1 MKKTLFITTMLFV
14 NQLFSQSEIEIAL
27 NFQNTLRS
35 YYYLSEL
42 ELDDE
47 LSILS
52 NQLADRL
59 LLSDSLFTE
68 VDDYADNLFSIENID
83 LPLNYNPYLDASI
96 AWLIDTDDKITL
108 DNMISSDYNFVGFGM
123 SKSKEKIIVVVKYR

>member
-1 MKKTLFITTMLFV
+1 MKKTLLITTMLFV

-42 ELDDE
+42 ELDNE

-52 NQLADRL
+52 NQLADKL
-59 LLSDSLFTE
+59 LMSDSLFTE
-68 VDDYADNLFSIENID
+68 VDDYADNLFSIDNFN
-83 LPLNYNPYLDASI
+83 LPLGYNPYLDASL
-96 AWLIDTDDKITL
+96 AWTIDSDDPICL
-108 DNMISSDYNFVGFGM
+108 ENIIDEDYEKVGFGM
-123 SKSKEKIIVVVKYR
+123 AKSKNKIIVVVKYK

>member
-35 YYYLSEL
+35 YYYHGKL

-52 NQLADRL
+52 NQLADRI

-83 LPLNYNPYLDASI
+83 LPLDYNPYLDASL
-96 AWLIDTDDKITL
+96 AWTIDSDDPICLKNII
-108 DNMISSDYNFVGFGM
+108 DEDYEKVGFGIA
-123 SKSKEKIIVVVKYR
+123 KSKNKIIVVVKYK

>member
-52 NQLADRL
+52 NQLADRIL
-59 LLSDSLFTE
+59 FSDSLFTE
-68 VDDYADNLFSIENID
+68 VDDYADNLFSIENTD
-83 LPLNYNPYLDASI
+83 LPLDYNPYLDASI
-96 AWLIDTDDKITL
+96 AWVIDTDDTITL
-108 DNMISSDYNFVGFGM
+108 DNIISSDYNFVGFGM

>member
-35 YYYLSEL
+35 YYYHGKL

-52 NQLADRL
+52 NQLADRI

-83 LPLNYNPYLDASI
+83 LPLDYNPYLDASL
-96 AWLIDTDDKITL
+96 AWTIDSDDPICLKNII
-108 DNMISSDYNFVGFGM
+108 DEDYEKVGFGM
-123 SKSKEKIIVVVKYR
+123 AKSKNKIIVVVKYK

>member
-1 MKKTLFITTMLFV
+1 MKKTLLITTMLFV

-42 ELDDE
+42 ELDNE
-47 LSILS
+47 LSFLS
-52 NQLADRL
+52 NQLADKL

-68 VDDYADNLFSIENID
+68 VDDYADNLFSIENND
-83 LPLNYNPYLDASI
+83 LPNNYNPYLDASV
-96 AWLIDTDDKITL
+96 AWVIDSDDPICLKNI
-108 DNMISSDYNFVGFGM
+108 IYEDYEKVGFGM
-123 SKSKEKIIVVVKYR
+123 AKSKEKIIIVVKYK